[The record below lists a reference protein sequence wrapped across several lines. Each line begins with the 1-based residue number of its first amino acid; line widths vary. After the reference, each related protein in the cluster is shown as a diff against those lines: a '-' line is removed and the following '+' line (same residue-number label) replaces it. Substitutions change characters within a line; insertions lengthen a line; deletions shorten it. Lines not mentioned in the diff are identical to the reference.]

1 MKMSK
6 SEKML
11 KTRKNKREEI
21 ILNFIQNIIEQKKLE
36 YLYIKYSANVRD
48 NFWRVL
54 RVLFL

>member
-21 ILNFIQNIIEQKKLE
+21 ILNFIQNIIEQK
-36 YLYIKYSANVRD
+36 N
-48 NFWRVL
+48 
-54 RVLFL
+54 

>member
-6 SEKML
+6 KEKML
-11 KTRKNKREEI
+11 KTWKNKREEI
-21 ILNFIQNIIEQKKLE
+21 IHNFIQNIIEQKKLE

-48 NFWRVL
+48 NFYRVL